1 MLASFSGSN
10 GEDPEASLTLSGNT
24 LYGTTYYG
32 GAIGD
37 YGTVYSVPQSGG
49 SVTVLTSFNVSDG
62 QGPRAGLT
70 LSGNTLYGTTES
82 GGASGFGTV
91 FSLPLSGGSPT
102 VLASFNVSNGKW
114 PEAGLT
120 LVGNTLYGTTY
131 EGGANGDG
139 TVFSL
144 PLSGGSPT
152 VLISFNGSN
161 GQEPWAG
168 LILNGNTLYGTTEY
182 GGANNDG
189 TVFALNIAPATIAL
203 SSGTSATIIRGGTA
217 TLGMSVSNS
226 PTSGYNLNYTL
237 NAAVQSGSATLGAIT
252 SGTGSLAP
260 SQSQSCTVSA
270 ASTSLGVTTISFTG
284 SDPNASNSPQT
295 AAATLTVL
303 DHAAA
308 AFTNSSTV
316 LTLSFGTVHLGSGT
330 QDLQYQIENLPAAYR
345 AGLALES
352 VMALSD
358 PDGLFSTDATP
369 FSDLAPGTTTGLL
382 DLFLNP
388 SQLGNFAGQYQF
400 TLSDEQD
407 LSGWTGGQTLTLN
420 VTAEV
425 VPEPFNF
432 RPACRQC
439 HRPCSLRLEQT
450 ETDGQRH
457 YHLRN
462 DLVRRRGR
470 RGHRFQSS
478 HERRKSRDTAH
489 IQRQPLRK
497 GQVWGRAGLG
507 SGRQLRAGLGSGRQ
521 LSCQQRVDSQF
532 LSGFHEGER
541 VPPPHARRPSSRCY
555 ALGSPRSPPLRSPD
569 SRSADA
575 PGRRPPLGPR
585 HRSACLRSNRLHI
598 LRNVPRRRPRS
609 ASGRAAADFS

>member
-1 MLASFSGSN
+1 MLQN
-10 GEDPEASLTLSGNT
+10 
-24 LYGTTYYG
+24 
-32 GAIGD
+32 
-37 YGTVYSVPQSGG
+37 
-49 SVTVLTSFNVSDG
+49 
-62 QGPRAGLT
+62 
-70 LSGNTLYGTTES
+70 
-82 GGASGFGTV
+82 
-91 FSLPLSGGSPT
+91 
-102 VLASFNVSNGKW
+102 
-114 PEAGLT
+114 
-120 LVGNTLYGTTY
+120 
-131 EGGANGDG
+131 
-139 TVFSL
+139 
-144 PLSGGSPT
+144 
-152 VLISFNGSN
+152 
-161 GQEPWAG
+161 
-168 LILNGNTLYGTTEY
+168 
-182 GGANNDG
+182 
-189 TVFALNIAPATIAL
+189 
-203 SSGTSATIIRGGTA
+203 
-217 TLGMSVSNS
+217 
-226 PTSGYNLNYTL
+226 
-237 NAAVQSGSATLGAIT
+237 
-252 SGTGSLAP
+252 
-260 SQSQSCTVSA
+260 QSQSCTVSA

-425 VPEPFNF
+425 VPEPLTF
-432 RPACRQC
+432 ALLAASAIGLV
-439 HRPCSLRLEQT
+439 SLRLEQT

-497 GQVWGRAGLG
+497 GQVWGRPG
-507 SGRQLRAGLGSGRQ
+507 SARVVAPPACGPIGSTSSEMFRDDGRDPLQVGPRPQHSQLRHVRRRGTALQ
-521 LSCQQRVDSQF
+521 
-532 LSGFHEGER
+532 H
-541 VPPPHARRPSSRCY
+541 PPHAGCKDFGPDDQSAEGILPRADRRVV
-555 ALGSPRSPPLRSPD
+555 
-569 SRSADA
+569 DA
-575 PGRRPPLGPR
+575 RPHELD
-585 HRSACLRSNRLHI
+585 
-598 LRNVPRRRPRS
+598 V
-609 ASGRAAADFS
+609 AAARGGRIGAELAQHPLVADPVQHCAATTRCRA